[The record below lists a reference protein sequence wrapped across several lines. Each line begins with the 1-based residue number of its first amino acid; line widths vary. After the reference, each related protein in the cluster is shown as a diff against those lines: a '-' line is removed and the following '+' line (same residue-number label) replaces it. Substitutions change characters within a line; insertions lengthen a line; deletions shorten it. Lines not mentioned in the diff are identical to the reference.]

1 MSLIIGKQVNDV
13 VEDCGEC
20 FRIVFVERF
29 LQLILKDGNIEDVVL
44 LAGGIV
50 LVGKDNGRITLADVR
65 ENLSGVRIGGG
76 QISRIFDERAD
87 RCKNPYAVI
96 IVEHVACLCECIG
109 QKLMIAA
116 RLFFGQGKNNRKVCR
131 VKEQNPAWH
140 IFDDQIPDHLV
151 AAAVECDV
159 RRCDSG
165 RTLPGILHF
174 QIRHRVAGGSEGDGQ
189 KIALCRKL
197 FLCLE

>member
-29 LQLILKDGNIEDVVL
+29 LQLILKDGNVEDVVL

-96 IVEHVACLCECIG
+96 IVEHVACLC
-109 QKLMIAA
+109 
-116 RLFFGQGKNNRKVCR
+116 QGT
-131 VKEQNPAWH
+131 ESGMAH
-140 IFDDQIPDHLV
+140 I
-151 AAAVECDV
+151 
-159 RRCDSG
+159 
-165 RTLPGILHF
+165 
-174 QIRHRVAGGSEGDGQ
+174 
-189 KIALCRKL
+189 
-197 FLCLE
+197 

>member
-29 LQLILKDGNIEDVVL
+29 LQLILKDGNVEDVVL

-65 ENLSGVRIGGG
+65 ENLSGVRVGGG

-96 IVEHVACLCECIG
+96 LT
-109 QKLMIAA
+109 
-116 RLFFGQGKNNRKVCR
+116 
-131 VKEQNPAWH
+131 
-140 IFDDQIPDHLV
+140 
-151 AAAVECDV
+151 
-159 RRCDSG
+159 S
-165 RTLPGILHF
+165 
-174 QIRHRVAGGSEGDGQ
+174 
-189 KIALCRKL
+189 
-197 FLCLE
+197 